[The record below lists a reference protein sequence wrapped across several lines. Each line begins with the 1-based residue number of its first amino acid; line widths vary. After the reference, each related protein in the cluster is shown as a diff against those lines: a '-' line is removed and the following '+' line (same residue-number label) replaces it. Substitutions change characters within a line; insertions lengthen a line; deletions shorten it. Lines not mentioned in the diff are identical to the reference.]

1 MSGYHRRGTGSNRI
15 LATGVAALLLT
26 ALGLVFN
33 HLGQQAT
40 EAELVLLRAERGLLT
55 GDYQP
60 MRDAV
65 ETLGERLAD
74 DERAPASLRAL
85 DARAELIVSLLY
97 TGSQRQRE
105 RARLLLEDA
114 KVEEPLAPTV
124 LITEALVEATIGDP
138 SIAATILDSDEL
150 KARYPEW
157 ARVATAASSLR
168 RGERVDAAAL
178 AVESDSGLGKVWAV
192 RTAWQQGDAEAI
204 ELLCKQVAADKP
216 NNTYVDLIAALAAS
230 RLDSDQAGLERLKGL
245 IGGGQEIPA
254 VLAGYLVI
262 DLTRA
267 MRREGEADAAAE
279 LLQSA
284 VDQDSES
291 LLLQAERAREA
302 RFRAHFGVAFDIAD
316 KGLRVDAADSGLLA
330 ELAGA
335 LYFRDSTEKLETRL
349 RPIPDA
355 LQDTD
360 GVVRAR
366 ALGQLLAGQHQQALT
381 ALEAT
386 RHVGQP
392 GDTELW
398 IAEAHLRLGQ
408 AERALREAHKARHL
422 LVEAYGEESYATAI
436 ARLYE
441 ALAVQG
447 MGDTQEARRL
457 ADEAY
462 APPYQTPWAAW
473 LYGRLLEGE
482 GETREAKDLYLKA
495 CHHGQDFALSCYEL
509 SRIYRT
515 MKLDA
520 VAKRTQKKAQERY
533 LQLSP
538 KGVHAVEIGAALR
551 D

>member
-85 DARAELIVSLLY
+85 DARAELVVSLLY

-178 AVESDSGLGKVWAV
+178 AAESASGLGKVWAV

-204 ELLCKQVAADKP
+204 ELLCKQVASDKP

-245 IGGGQEIPA
+245 IGGGHEIPA

-267 MRREGEADAAAE
+267 MRREGEVDAAAE

-335 LYFRDSTEKLETRL
+335 LFFRDSSEKLETRL

-408 AERALREAHKARHL
+408 PNDQREAVGFR
-422 LVEAYGEESYATAI
+422 
-436 ARLYE
+436 
-441 ALAVQG
+441 Q
-447 MGDTQEARRL
+447 
-457 ADEAY
+457 AD
-462 APPYQTPWAAW
+462 
-473 LYGRLLEGE
+473 
-482 GETREAKDLYLKA
+482 DL
-495 CHHGQDFALSCYEL
+495 
-509 SRIYRT
+509 
-515 MKLDA
+515 
-520 VAKRTQKKAQERY
+520 
-533 LQLSP
+533 
-538 KGVHAVEIGAALR
+538 
-551 D
+551 